1 MKIKEILAL
10 EKENQNQIILLKEG
24 IFWRAYN
31 MSAFLFT
38 KNIEEYK
45 VTKKYRK
52 VVNAEIV
59 YLGFP
64 HTVLE
69 KILEKAKINFTVIL
83 EEEKKL
89 VLQLNSKIYTAL
101 GRIPNCFIRS
111 LTGN

>member
-1 MKIKEILAL
+1 
-10 EKENQNQIILLKEG
+10 
-24 IFWRAYN
+24 

-69 KILEKAKINFTVIL
+69 KILEKAKINFTVI
-83 EEEKKL
+83 
-89 VLQLNSKIYTAL
+89 
-101 GRIPNCFIRS
+101 
-111 LTGN
+111 